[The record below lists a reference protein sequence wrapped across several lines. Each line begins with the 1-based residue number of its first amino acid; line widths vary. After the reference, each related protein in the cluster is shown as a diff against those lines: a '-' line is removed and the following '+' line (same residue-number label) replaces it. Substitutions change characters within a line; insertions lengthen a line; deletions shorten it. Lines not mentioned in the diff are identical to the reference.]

1 MKWSCVV
8 CGVVFPALVLA
19 TQGILDHRTVYPQP
33 EQIHLSYGATP
44 DQMVVTW
51 VTLDEAGTATVNY
64 GEGKLDQT
72 QYGKTTVFTDGG
84 TEKRVLYIHRVLL
97 SGLKLGHQY
106 TYRCGSDA
114 GYSSLFTFRAMKGGS
129 DWSPQLAVFGDLGNE
144 NPRALPYLQEE
155 AEAGHFDAIM
165 HVGDF
170 AYDFDTDN
178 ARLGDEFMRQL
189 EPVAAMVPY
198 MVCVGNHENAYNFS
212 NYRNRFTMPGGDGE
226 GMYFS
231 WNIGPAHIIS
241 FSTEVYYYG
250 VSTENIRA
258 QYEWLEKDLQ
268 AANLPGNRAARPW
281 IIVMGHKPM
290 YCSNKDAENLCDNVN
305 NPIRNGNKYY
315 PASLE
320 ELFYKYGVDLEF
332 YAHEHSYER
341 LWPVY
346 KTKICNG
353 SIDKPYVNPQAPV
366 HIVTGSAGDR
376 EGQTKFEHT
385 LFPWTAFHTD
395 DYGYTRMTVQNT
407 THLYLEEM
415 SVDKKGAVI
424 DKVWIV
430 RDSHSAGQFNCQAV
444 PR

>member
-1 MKWSCVV
+1 MKWSCVI
-8 CGVVFPALVLA
+8 CGFVFAALILA
-19 TQGILDHRTVYPQP
+19 TQGILDHKTTSPKP
-33 EQIHLSYGATP
+33 EQIHLSYGAAP

-72 QYGKTTVFTDGG
+72 QFGKTTVFTDGG

-97 SGLKLGHQY
+97 SGLNLGHQY

-114 GYSSLFTFRAMKGGS
+114 GYSSLFTFRVMKGGS
-129 DWSPQLAVFGDLGNE
+129 DWSPQLAVFGDLGYE
-144 NPRALPYLQEE
+144 NPRAFPYLQEE
-155 AEAGHFDAIM
+155 TQAGHFDAIL
-165 HVGDF
+165 HLGDF
-170 AYDFDTDN
+170 AYNLDTDD
-178 ARLGDEFMRQL
+178 ARLGDEFMRML
-189 EPVAAMVPY
+189 EPVAAKVPY
-198 MVCVGNHENAYNFS
+198 MVSVGNHEKAYNFS

-231 WNIGPAHIIS
+231 WDIGPAHIIS
-241 FSTEVYYYG
+241 FSTEIFTHG
-250 VSTENIRA
+250 ASTESIRA

-290 YCSNKDAENLCDNVN
+290 YCSNRDAKRRCDSPK
-305 NPIRNGNKYY
+305 NPMRNGNKYFS
-315 PASLE
+315 ASLE

-376 EGQTKFEHT
+376 EGQTKFDHT
-385 LFPWTAFHTD
+385 LFPWTSFHSD
-395 DYGYTRMTVQNT
+395 DYGYTRVTVHNT

-424 DKVWIV
+424 DKAWIV

>member
-1 MKWSCVV
+1 M
-8 CGVVFPALVLA
+8 
-19 TQGILDHRTVYPQP
+19 Q
-33 EQIHLSYGATP
+33 
-44 DQMVVTW
+44 
-51 VTLDEAGTATVNY
+51 
-64 GEGKLDQT
+64 
-72 QYGKTTVFTDGG
+72 
-84 TEKRVLYIHRVLL
+84 
-97 SGLKLGHQY
+97 
-106 TYRCGSDA
+106 
-114 GYSSLFTFRAMKGGS
+114 GGS
-129 DWSPQLAVFGDLGNE
+129 DWSPRLAVFGDLGNE

-155 AEAGHFDAIM
+155 AEAGHFDAIL

-178 ARLGDEFMRQL
+178 ARLGDEFMRQI

-198 MVCVGNHENAYNFS
+198 MVCVGNHEHAYNFS

-231 WNIGPAHIIS
+231 WNIGPAHIVS

-250 VSTENIRA
+250 VSTESIRA
-258 QYEWLEKDLQ
+258 QYEWLQKDLQ
-268 AANLPGNRAARPW
+268 EANLPANRAARPW

-290 YCSNKDAENLCDNVN
+290 YCSNRDTERLCNNPD

-320 ELFYKYGVDLEF
+320 ELFYKYGVDVEF

-353 SIDKPYVNPQAPV
+353 SSDKPYVNPRAPV

-376 EGQTKFEHT
+376 EGQTKFSHT
-385 LFPWTAFHTD
+385 VLPWTAFHTD
-395 DYGYTRMTVQNT
+395 DYGYTRVTVQNE
-407 THLYLEEM
+407 THLYMEEM

-430 RDSHSAGQFNCQAV
+430 RDSHSAEQFNCQAV
-444 PR
+444 ST